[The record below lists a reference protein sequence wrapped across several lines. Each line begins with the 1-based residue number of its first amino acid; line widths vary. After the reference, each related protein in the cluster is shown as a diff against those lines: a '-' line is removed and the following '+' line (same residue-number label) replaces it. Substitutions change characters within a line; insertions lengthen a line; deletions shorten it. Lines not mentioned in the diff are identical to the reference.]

1 MDSLIIIGITVLILI
16 FKLGFKPAADKSDK
30 TTEEAQP
37 DFKTLFKTL
46 FDLPDREGAE
56 IVTDEPV
63 PPAPPAIQRTK
74 PKPQPRPK
82 QIAVRTPKAVNA
94 TAERVIR
101 TSSDPKAK
109 VVTAAVASTGLH
121 DSTTSDI
128 HDIAEQFDLRRA
140 VIYSEILKPK
150 FDE

>member
-46 FDLPDREGAE
+46 LDLPDREGAE

-101 TSSDPKAK
+101 TS
-109 VVTAAVASTGLH
+109 AVASTGLH